1 MRSGLRSGLRSSQIH
16 RLDCRPKMDF
26 DRAHVTSSAVKA
38 LVSLATVLIVGC
50 ATAPP
55 TTTPTPTASAT
66 ATPAGGFVQ
75 PPGAEPTATVPP
87 TTTPSGS
94 GSPVSSDG
102 GPRIVTGH
110 VTYTNP
116 FFTEGVAE
124 PVIILEDQG
133 GFVVRDRKFLIP
145 VASQVIGQITS
156 DFYTSPFTY
165 SLTLPA
171 EPSGTLRDVDHDGQT
186 DTGVM
191 TFAVAYWTNIWGDPF
206 LERRDQG
213 GGGWSTAYAST
224 KVSDARDSYKEVYG
238 GKYLVFAPDGNQ
250 QFPSGFGADAKLFT
264 DDDPLMSLAAGWS
277 VIDLDQAPFAV
288 DRSAQPVIDLIEPAS
303 TSLDDF
309 SHLSYSAAFDAML
322 QKFST
327 EYAFTDY
334 KGIDWAAKGA
344 EFRPRFVDAENA
356 HDPHA
361 YALALRDF
369 TWSIPDG
376 HIGMDQS
383 LLNADFSTDTGGG
396 MGFGMVET
404 DDGKFIVNYVLAGG
418 PAETAGMK
426 FGAEIT
432 SVDGATTADHVAANV
447 PWSSPF
453 SNPAM
458 LRLQQTRYSLRF
470 PLSRGAVDVTFQNP
484 GEAAQTQSIALVDEY
499 DSLRQSSSTAGS
511 SPTALPVE
519 FRVLPD
525 GLGYL
530 QINSFLDNDVL
541 SIQVWERAIK
551 YFNDNQVP
559 GVIIDMRHNSGGSG
573 WLADQMAAYF
583 FSQETNVGT
592 TRVLRQVDRP
602 VLRGSRR
609 HGEHDPASAR
619 APVQRAG
626 VGSCG
631 SRLRQRVRVLQLQHD
646 DRRSRQD
653 RRPVPDRRRRRQRRA
668 VPDAGEHPRSDDDRP
683 RRGRERPD
691 PPGRQR
697 RRADAAGSGH
707 AGNAPGRGQRQRRG
721 A

>member
-1 MRSGLRSGLRSSQIH
+1 MI
-16 RLDCRPKMDF
+16 
-26 DRAHVTSSAVKA
+26 SAD
-38 LVSLATVLIVGC
+38 
-50 ATAPP
+50 
-55 TTTPTPTASAT
+55 
-66 ATPAGGFVQ
+66 
-75 PPGAEPTATVPP
+75 GA
-87 TTTPSGS
+87 
-94 GSPVSSDG
+94 
-102 GPRIVTGH
+102 RIVTGK

-124 PVIILEDQG
+124 PEVILEDQG
-133 GFVVRDRKFLIP
+133 GFVVRDRKFVIP

-171 EPSGTLRDVDHDGQT
+171 EPSGTLRDVDHDGQP
-186 DTGVM
+186 DAGVM
-191 TFAVAYWTNIWGDPF
+191 TFAVAYWTNIWGDPY

-404 DDGKFIVNYVLAGG
+404 DDAKFIVNYVLAGG

-432 SVDGATTADHVAANV
+432 SVDGATTADQVAANV

-453 SNPAM
+453 SNPAIR
-458 LRLQQTRYSLRF
+458 RLQQTRYSLRF
-470 PLSRGAVDVTFQNP
+470 PLSKGTVDVTFQNP
-484 GEAAQTQSIALVDEY
+484 GEAAQTKSIQLVGEY
-499 DSLRQSSSTAGS
+499 DSLRQSSSSAGS

-592 TRVLRQVDRP
+592 TEFYDKSTGQFYADPGDMVSMIPPRP
-602 VLRGSRR
+602 ELQYAGPVSVIVGP
-609 HGEHDPASAR
+609 GCASACEFFSYNMTIDGR
-619 APVQRAG
+619 AKIVGQYPTDGAGGSVEQFLMPENIHVQMTIGRAEDANGQIHLEGKGVVPTLHVPVTLETLQAAANG
-626 VGSCG
+626 TDV
-631 SRLRQRVRVLQLQHD
+631 VL
-646 DRRSRQD
+646 
-653 RRPVPDRRRRRQRRA
+653 
-668 VPDAGEHPRSDDDRP
+668 
-683 RRGRERPD
+683 
-691 PPGRQR
+691 
-697 RRADAAGSGH
+697 DAAVTDLETQLGG
-707 AGNAPGRGQRQRRG
+707 P
-721 A
+721 